1 MKYGLYLNP
10 QFPNNGDPQQ
20 ALDGLL
26 AQARLAKQMGFDS
39 IWLPHHFATNPVRM
53 FDTHTLMARLTAEAP
68 NMTIGPG
75 VLLLPVQNPVFV
87 AEQAATLDWM
97 SGGNYVLAAGLGYRP
112 EEFAIHGAKMSERV
126 GRLTE
131 SIEVIRRLWTEERVT
146 HHGKYYHLDD
156 IGLSMRPVRPEG
168 CPIWV
173 GGSVTA
179 SVKRA
184 ARIGDAWLAGFSQRF
199 DELEALKKDY
209 DAGRVEAGLAPP
221 ATQPVCRETFIG
233 PDGANALDIC
243 RPALLYKYKA
253 YAAWGS
259 PSFDGAELEKNFDEF
274 VDSHF
279 IVGDAAK
286 AKDQVAKVV
295 AATKSDHFILRMHWP
310 GLDIKE
316 TMKSIERAAAIIG

>member
-10 QFPNNGDPQQ
+10 QFPNDGDPQK

-26 AQARLAKQMGFDS
+26 AQARLAKQKGFDS
-39 IWLPHHFATNPVRM
+39 LWLPHHFATNPVRM

-112 EEFAIHGAKMSERV
+112 EEFAIHGSHISERV
-126 GRLTE
+126 GRMVE

-173 GGSVTA
+173 GGSVPA
-179 SVKRA
+179 AVKRA
-184 ARIGDAWLAGFSQRF
+184 ARIGDAWIASFSQTF
-199 DELEALKKDY
+199 DELEALKGDY
-209 DAGRVEAGLAPP
+209 DSARTEAGLAPP
-221 ATQPVCRETFIG
+221 TTQPVCRETFIG
-233 PDGANALDIC
+233 PDGADALGMC
-243 RPALLYKYKA
+243 RAALLYKYKA
-253 YAAWGS
+253 YAAWGNANVGG
-259 PSFDGAELEKNFDEF
+259 DTLEANFDEF

-279 IVGDAAK
+279 IVGDLAK
-286 AKDQVAKVV
+286 VKDQVARTVE
-295 AATKSDHFILRMHWP
+295 ATNCDHFILRMNWP
-310 GLDIKE
+310 GLGPAE
-316 TMKSIERAAAIIG
+316 TLKSIERAASIIG